1 MAPGQGY
8 SEGALIE
15 QPVVAEFAALGRQTA
30 DCFDESPP
38 LLTGQISTSS
48 VCSEPP
54 FTTP

>member
-1 MAPGQGY
+1 MAPGHGY

-15 QPVVAEFAALGRQTA
+15 QPAIAEFAALGRQTA